1 MSIFGLPIKEVY
13 KIGSFKFKQRP
24 TVIHRQTCPDCERT
38 LVNIYYSAELEQYKC
53 KKCMDKHLGEKSGV
67 E

>member
-1 MSIFGLPIKEVY
+1 MSIFGIPIEEAY

-24 TVIHRQTCPDCERT
+24 TVIHRQTCPDCGRT

-53 KKCMDKHLGEKSGV
+53 KKCMDRFVNRKGGEG
-67 E
+67 